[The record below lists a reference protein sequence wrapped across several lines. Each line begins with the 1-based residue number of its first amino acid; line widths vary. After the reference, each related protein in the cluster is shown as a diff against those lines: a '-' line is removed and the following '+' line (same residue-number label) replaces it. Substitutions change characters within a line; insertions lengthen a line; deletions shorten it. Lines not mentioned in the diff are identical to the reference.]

1 MVKIIRELVIGEEMK
16 MTWREEDMYPYVW
29 RNLRARF
36 PAYEGW
42 EIYEKDRWK
51 GYEPDFVVER
61 RFRRRIE
68 RVVVEVKATCKV
80 SWAHIKQLNM
90 YARNLSGRNVT
101 IVEKILVVP
110 AGADTSTVPDDI
122 EVLYLRKFECENN
135 DIIWYQ

>member
-1 MVKIIRELVIGEEMK
+1 MK

-36 PAYEGW
+36 PAYEGC

-80 SWAHIKQLNM
+80 TWTHIKQLSI

-101 IVEKILVVP
+101 IVEKILSSLLVQIRLLYP
-110 AGADTSTVPDDI
+110 MTSTYCI
-122 EVLYLRKFECENN
+122 LENSN
-135 DIIWYQ
+135 VKTTA